1 MSSGE
6 LRRTYTGRKFTV
18 THCTGA
24 IDSFRKA
31 VERVQPNQRR
41 KFKRWMEMQINRLA
55 NGERMPQDSFPWEGD
70 LPALTGRPKKRF
82 RAFKKIPVRGYCWK
96 SEKHENT
103 YFISHYILKKKDALD
118 GNDTTKVG
126 NNWKRIEVDGDEY

>member
-1 MSSGE
+1 
-6 LRRTYTGRKFTV
+6 
-18 THCTGA
+18 
-24 IDSFRKA
+24 
-31 VERVQPNQRR
+31 
-41 KFKRWMEMQINRLA
+41 MQINRLA